1 MANRSVQPWEDAA
14 PARDFRIG
22 GRVFAGAALAVL
34 LVAGAGGWAATARLT
49 GAVIAHGAVTVEQNL
64 KAIQH
69 RDGGIVSEIA
79 VREGD
84 RVAAGQVL
92 IRLDDART
100 RAELAIVRAQLV
112 ELAAKRARLLAELD
126 GLAAIEVP
134 PHLPIADPEVAAILQ
149 GETRLFSGNRSER
162 ESRRQQLELGIDQI
176 AEEIQG
182 LRAQRRS
189 KRAEIEL
196 VETEHARIAELAAQ
210 GLIERARVYTI
221 GRERA
226 RLTGE
231 AGEIDAAVARAG
243 ARTSEV
249 RLQIIALDEA
259 ARTEAQRELSVVETR
274 IAELA
279 ERRTAVED
287 QIARTDIR
295 APIAGTVNELRIH
308 TIGGVITPAEV
319 LVTIVPQDAALK
331 VEVRL
336 PPVSI
341 DQVSAGRPA
350 RLRFPAFN
358 QRTTPELV
366 GHVAHVSPATTQDP
380 ATGESYY
387 LADITVADAEIAK
400 LGPDALLP
408 GMPVEVFVTTEERT
422 ALSYLVKPLSDQF
435 ARALRER

>member
-1 MANRSVQPWEDAA
+1 MARRRVESWEEAETVS
-14 PARDFRIG
+14 DFRIG

-49 GAVIAHGAVTVEQNL
+49 GAVIAQGAVTVDQNL
-64 KAIQH
+64 KSIQH

-84 RVAAGQVL
+84 RVTAGQVL

-112 ELAAKRARLLAELD
+112 ELAAKRARLLAERD

-134 PHLPIADPEVAAILQ
+134 RELRRDDPEVAGILQ
-149 GETRLFSGNRSER
+149 GETRLFAGNRAELA
-162 ESRRQQLELGIDQI
+162 SRRQQLELGIEQI
-176 AEEIQG
+176 AEEILG
-182 LRAQRRS
+182 LTAQRTA
-189 KRAEIEL
+189 KRAEIDL
-196 VETEHARIAELAAQ
+196 VESEHARVAELAAQ

-231 AGEIDAAVARAG
+231 AGEIDAAIARAR
-243 ARTSEV
+243 ARTGEV
-249 RLQIIALDEA
+249 RLQVIALDEA

-274 IAELA
+274 IGELA
-279 ERRTAVED
+279 ERRTAIED
-287 QIARTDIR
+287 QLARTDIR
-295 APIAGTVNELRIH
+295 APIGGTVNELRIH
-308 TIGGVITPAEV
+308 TIGGVVTPAEV
-319 LVTIVPQDAALK
+319 LVTIVPQEAALK

-341 DQVSAGRPA
+341 DQVAAGRPA

-366 GHVAHVSPATTQDP
+366 GRVAHVSPATTRDP

-387 LADITVADAEIAK
+387 LADVALPDSEIAK
-400 LGPDALLP
+400 LGADALLP
-408 GMPVEVFVTTEERT
+408 GMPVEVHVTTEERT